1 MFGKCCS
8 LISLVDISKWDT
20 SKVTNML
27 SIFSKCYSLAL
38 LPDISKWNFS
48 NINNMNYM
56 LYECFNF
63 LNTITP

>member
-1 MFGKCCS
+1 M
-8 LISLVDISKWDT
+8 DT

-27 SIFSKCYSLAL
+27 SIFSKSLAL